1 MLKGFGHSG
10 FPPGKATEDMDH
22 QTSLLNIA
30 TVNKT
35 KELMDQNGTE
45 VVNGVQGF
53 GVHIGESKVHGKG
66 MLTTRRIPAGTLL
79 FIQFLV
85 FSPKSKRIAGVEYS
99 YDEYMDLED
108 GMQYHVCCDALPKVN
123 EFAANPSPMARKME
137 TVNGALVNHS
147 CGAAVNTVM
156 SIVKEEIFSDGDSE
170 SGGGSLAE
178 DNDDNDDE
186 EEEMMSGSDGAA
198 GSGIERPKPLKLNYY
213 VYTTTQVVEAGT
225 ELFCNYNKNRSD
237 FWHLFANLV
246 KDGVPLDFIVRC
258 NCKTNKK
265 RNACPRNLAYNSF
278 FVERSP
284 ADEAEDAEEA
294 ADAEA
299 EAAAAA
305 PAVVVVAAPKPARKP
320 PTVRPAP

>member
-79 FIQFLV
+79 FIQYVV

-147 CGAAVNTVM
+147 CGAAVNTKM
-156 SIVKEEIFSDGDSE
+156 SIVSEEIFSDGESE

-178 DNDDNDDE
+178 DDDDDE
-186 EEEMMSGSDGAA
+186 EVMSGSDGA
-198 GSGIERPKPLKLNYY
+198 GSSSSSIERPKPLKLNYY
-213 VYTTTQVVEAGT
+213 VYTTTQAVEAGT

-237 FWHLFANLV
+237 FWHIFANLV

-258 NCKTNKK
+258 NCKTNKRK
-265 RNACPRNLAYNSF
+265 NACPRNLAYNSF

-284 ADEAEDAEEA
+284 ADEEDDAREAEELA
-294 ADAEA
+294 A
-299 EAAAAA
+299 EAAADAA
-305 PAVVVVAAPKPARKP
+305 AAAVVVAAPKPARKP